1 MVQRTSGRPWRTCV
15 GWRGGCGPSARS
27 APSCST
33 SPPATASP
41 CGPTLA
47 MPRMRRS
54 RASTRPSGSWRDICP
69 LLDRIDGGAG
79 RCARERRRARMA
91 SDRRRQI
98 RLSPDEQAAFFR
110 ERKKAAL
117 ATIDKDGFPH
127 VVAMNY
133 LARDGAFY
141 MTSYG
146 KAQKVFNIRR
156 NPKVAL
162 MVEAGDEY
170 AELRGVM
177 IRGHCEIMESEEAV
191 RAAFAAMARA
201 RGTPSERPRTASDS
215 APKRVVLKIVPEKI
229 TSWDHSKLG
238 GRY

>member
-146 KAQKVFNIRR
+146 KAQKVLNIRR

-162 MVEAGDEY
+162 MIEAGDAY
-170 AELRGVM
+170 GELRGMMV
-177 IRGHCEIMESEEAV
+177 RGLCEIIEDPDAV
-191 RAAFAAMARA
+191 RVALTDRTEAAGSRRPPAAGAVA
-201 RGTPSERPRTASDS
+201 S
-215 APKRVVLKIVPEKI
+215 APKRVLLKVVPHKV
-229 TSWDHSKLG
+229 TSWDHRKLG
-238 GRY
+238 